1 MTKLLHFSLRGMVHG
16 LVWGTADILLRISA
30 SGVRP
35 SERVAARPSASG
47 DAFPRQRRC
56 VNTQARYIP
65 VLSWEHIDCTYVD
78 RLKHISAS
86 FKMMD

>member
-65 VLSWEHIDCTYVD
+65 VQVGNTLTVYTLTDCNTFP
-78 RLKHISAS
+78 LAS
-86 FKMMD
+86 K